1 MAAIPAIRQVASNL
15 RPDYQE
21 EPDSPVRSLALRVAD
36 LGDQYLRRPQGN
48 AKTEFLAAIE
58 VLMSGFQGEIPDPL
72 KSTLAELVKLC
83 KS

>member
-21 EPDSPVRSLALRVAD
+21 EPDSAVRTLALGVAN
-36 LGDQYLRRPQGN
+36 LADQYLRRPRGN
-48 AKTEFLAAIE
+48 ARAEFLAAIE
-58 VLMSGFQGEIPDPL
+58 LLVGNFQGEIPDPL
-72 KSTLAELVKLC
+72 KSTLAELVRLC